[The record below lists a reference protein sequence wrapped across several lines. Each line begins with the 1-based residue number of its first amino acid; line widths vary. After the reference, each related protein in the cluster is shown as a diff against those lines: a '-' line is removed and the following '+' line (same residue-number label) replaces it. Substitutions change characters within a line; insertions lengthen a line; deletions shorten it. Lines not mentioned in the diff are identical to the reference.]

1 MIYPITTGFHWG
13 DVDYKWYIEGCKSRP
28 EPAQTATG
36 FHDVNRFITLPPHK
50 ESGFQ
55 SIPDYVN
62 SLTND
67 RKKSPLG
74 QDYPLSPQGGQE
86 EKGKDLK
93 TPYEVAF
100 LLTDYADS
108 ALFLLE
114 SINAGNNK
122 ELSGIL
128 NDIQSM
134 AYLGKYYSCKIN
146 GATNLALFRE
156 TASKTIQDIAVKQLT
171 EALKY
176 WELYSVSAFKQY
188 KNPLWTNRVG
198 IVDWVKLTD
207 EVKND
212 IEIAKLAK

>member
-28 EPAQTATG
+28 EPAQTASG

-55 SIPDYVN
+55 SIPDYVA
-62 SLTND
+62 SL
-67 RKKSPLG
+67 
-74 QDYPLSPQGGQE
+74 YPLSPQGGQK

-100 LLTDYADS
+100 QLSDYADS
-108 ALFLLE
+108 ALILLE
-114 SINAGNNK
+114 SINAGGNK

-146 GATNLALFRE
+146 GATNLAVFRQIK
-156 TASKTIQDIAVKQLT
+156 AIPVRDIAVKQLT
-171 EALKY
+171 EALEY
-176 WELYSVSAFKQY
+176 WELYSASATKQY
-188 KNPLWTNRVG
+188 RNPLWTNRVG
-198 IVDWVKLTD
+198 YVDWLKLTD
-207 EVKND
+207 EVRND
-212 IEIAKLAK
+212 IETAKMAK